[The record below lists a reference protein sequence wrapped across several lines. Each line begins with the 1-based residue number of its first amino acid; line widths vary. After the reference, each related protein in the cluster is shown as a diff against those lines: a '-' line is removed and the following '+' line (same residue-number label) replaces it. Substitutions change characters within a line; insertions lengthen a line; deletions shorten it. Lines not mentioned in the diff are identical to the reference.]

1 MRVKTDSGYVTI
13 NKRTP
18 NGKWLLGWLDG
29 GGFSGVYTLGK
40 AWERALNAGKPTGCS
55 WYAYGLLMSREYMEY
70 CWQ

>member
-1 MRVKTDSGYVTI
+1 MRVKTDSG
-13 NKRTP
+13 
-18 NGKWLLGWLDG
+18 
-29 GGFSGVYTLGK
+29 VYTLDK